1 MKEVIATKLGYY
13 GQLREPGAK
22 FMVEDDL
29 EASWFEPV
37 ERDEEPKKPE
47 PNKPEPK
54 KPAAA
59 PRA

>member
-1 MKEVIATKLGYY
+1 MKEVIATKPGYLGK
-13 GQLREPGAK
+13 LREPGER

-47 PNKPEPK
+47 PK

>member
-1 MKEVIATKLGYY
+1 MKQVIATKLGYY

-37 ERDEEPKKPE
+37 ERDEEP
-47 PNKPEPK
+47 NKPEPK